1 MTRLLAATA
10 AIALTAGAASAA
22 TVFSD
27 NFDTDTQGVNA
38 TPAGFTVTSGSV
50 DVIGTGFYDFYPG
63 NGNYVDLNGSTGQ
76 AGTIEQD
83 ISGLTVGT
91 SYTLTFDY
99 AFNTNSGN
107 NEVLSFGIDGVATS
121 LPLNAA
127 PASFQTYTYN
137 FTYTG
142 ADDTLFFA
150 DAGTTPGDN
159 GGPVL
164 DNVLIVTAA
173 VPLPASGLLLLGA
186 LGAAG
191 LARRRRKA

>member
-1 MTRLLAATA
+1 MTKLLAATA

-27 NFDTDTQGVNA
+27 TFDADVQGTNA
-38 TPAGFTVTSGSV
+38 TPAGFAVTSGSV
-50 DVIGTGFYDFYPG
+50 DVIGTGFFDFYPG
-63 NGNYVDLNGSTGQ
+63 NGNYVDLNGSTFQ

-91 SYTLTFDY
+91 AYTLTFDY

-107 NEVLSFGIDGVATS
+107 DEVLSFGIDGVTTVV
-121 LPLNAA
+121 PLTGA
-127 PASFQTYTYN
+127 PPAFQTYTYN

-159 GGPVL
+159 GGPVI
-164 DNVLIVTAA
+164 DNILIATAA